1 MVRPASAL
9 TSEKTGTVKL
19 DFNEAEIDFVY
30 PLERIL
36 PSDVVIEVWK
46 PKTSP
51 STKDIANVNLLE

>member
-1 MVRPASAL
+1 M
-9 TSEKTGTVKL
+9 KL